1 MRITSDGNVKN
12 KPEKEGK
19 SHAWLSKVAKVAGN
33 AINNKGVITLLEFC
47 QFLLSN

>member
-12 KPEKEGK
+12 GPEKEDK
-19 SHAWLSKVAKVAGN
+19 SHAWLSNKVAGD
-33 AINNKGVITLLEFC
+33 AINNKGVITELEFC